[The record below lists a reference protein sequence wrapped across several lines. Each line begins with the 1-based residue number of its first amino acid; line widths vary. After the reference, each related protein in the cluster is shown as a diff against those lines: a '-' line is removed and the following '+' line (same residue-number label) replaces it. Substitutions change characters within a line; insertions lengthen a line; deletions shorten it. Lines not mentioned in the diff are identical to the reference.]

1 MPKVYVSGLKGM
13 YEVPKE
19 KLERDPD
26 LPFEI
31 SAVRGAENTPLPV
44 DREIALEVV
53 DYIPVVE
60 MLRVPVGEE
69 DGRQLYLDVVKA
81 YGDQYQPVGIGYLD
95 ERDGSKEL
103 TYTKPLIDKS
113 LDEIVLQE
121 GVDFDE
127 LLDDLRMLKSDE
139 DLDMLPLSEDK
150 LARLEFLITKDELS
164 EREKG
169 EVVELV
175 REALSDMSAR
185 EVKNALPS
193 IRKLVIEGKEVK
205 PEKLQLPVKATPEF
219 LEEKAERLTLN
230 GIMIGADREGN
241 VHVVYTPERVD
252 IRNALEVAKQLNRSP
267 AFKMFQYIAEQRTDY
282 IERRSPE
289 KREKLARKIDE
300 FLAEMDRRGEI
311 TEEARDLAER
321 FKAEVLKEKID
332 KKALAEIIREAAEKK
347 FEEIAKFLQK
357 EPLFKKGDL
366 LAKKGERYFLRNY
379 PANYGI
385 PIIDFRDVKKA
396 MLIGIPRP
404 IKVSGE
410 WQIQESVKPISLVIQ
425 GEDGVYQV
433 VPTNSDSYAMF
444 FAYPIWKVID
454 NFIKRSD
461 EFTWKQYRA
470 LLSDGFENWQG
481 LGMLEKKFSEN
492 KNALPYIDFIKHIK
506 EVIGDIIY
514 KEDSELDVEKAKKEV
529 AERLSNDPVISEF
542 YQRFAKF
549 LALRGKTK
557 MWRFSEY
564 TKENSHDVIEKLV
577 NMGVIY
583 HKGMWRI
590 NSKNLEAHAEEIK
603 GLLKDEW
610 KDKLKPAQLVRR
622 VVMSLNAWETLSEVK
637 AEGKAL
643 DDAKILA
650 EDIRNAIEMKV
661 GDVSR
666 KKFTSVVIE
675 SWKEREEQP
684 EQKQEPEKPVEK
696 PAEQSKVEE
705 KVEEKKEVEKVEVKI
720 KPAEPEQPEKT
731 TVETSAQPKE
741 ETPAEVKTETPAEE
755 VKTPEVKEPEPAE
768 PEPTEEELRRLGEE
782 EVDMPEDLDIFEL
795 DDEVME
801 QVKAEME
808 NKSRGR
814 GR

>member
-1 MPKVYVSGLKGM
+1 MPKVFVSGLKGM

-44 DREIALEVV
+44 DREVALEVV

-60 MLRVPVGEE
+60 IYRVPVGEE
-69 DGRQLYLDVVKA
+69 EGRQLYLDVIKA

-95 ERDGSKEL
+95 EKDGSKEL
-103 TYTKPLIDKS
+103 TYTQPLVDKS

-121 GVDFDE
+121 GVDFNE
-127 LLDDLRMLKSDE
+127 LLDDLRVLKTDE
-139 DLDMLPLSEDK
+139 ELDTLPLDEEK
-150 LARLEFLITKDELS
+150 LLKLENLISKDELS
-164 EREKG
+164 EKEKG

-175 REALSDMSAR
+175 REALSQMSAR
-185 EVKNALPS
+185 EVKASLPS
-193 IRKLVIEGKEVK
+193 IRKTVVEGKEVK
-205 PEKLQLPVKATPEF
+205 PEKLQLPIKATPEL

-230 GIMIGADREGN
+230 GIMIGADKDGN
-241 VHVVYTPERVD
+241 VHIVYTPERVD

-282 IERRSPE
+282 IERRPPE

-311 TEEARDLAER
+311 TEEARELAER
-321 FKAEVLKEKID
+321 FKAEVKKPSLD

-347 FEEIAKFLQK
+347 FEEIGKFLQK

-385 PIIDFRDVKKA
+385 PIIDFREVKKA
-396 MLIGIPRP
+396 MLIGVPRP
-404 IKVSGE
+404 IKVSGK
-410 WQIQESVKPISLVIQ
+410 WQIQESVKPISLVVQ

-470 LLSDGFENWQG
+470 LLSDGFENWHG

-492 KNALPYIDFIKHIK
+492 KNALPYIDFIKHVK
-506 EVIGDIIY
+506 ETIGDIIY
-514 KEDSELDVEKAKKEV
+514 KEDSELDVEQAKKEV
-529 AERLSNDPVISEF
+529 AERLNSDPVISEF

-549 LALRGKTK
+549 LSLRGKTK

-564 TKENSHDVIEKLV
+564 TREDSHEVIEKLV
-577 NMGVIY
+577 DMGVIY
-583 HKGMWRI
+583 HKGFWRI
-590 NSKNLEAHAEEIK
+590 NKNNLDKHSEQIQA
-603 GLLKDEW
+603 LLKDEW
-610 KDKLKPAQLVRR
+610 KDKLKPSQLVRR
-622 VVMSLNAWETLSEVK
+622 VVMSLNAWEELSKVK
-637 AEGKAL
+637 AEGNAL
-643 DDAKILA
+643 QDAKILA

-661 GDVSR
+661 GDVSK

-675 SWKEREEQP
+675 SWKERETEQP
-684 EQKQEPEKPVEK
+684 ETKSEVQKEVKGEAKEEEQVEVKVKPVE
-696 PAEQSKVEE
+696 PAEQTEQPAE
-705 KVEEKKEVEKVEVKI
+705 QTT
-720 KPAEPEQPEKT
+720 AEPEPVEKT
-731 TVETSAQPKE
+731 EQP
-741 ETPAEVKTETPAEE
+741 T
-755 VKTPEVKEPEPAE
+755 VKTPEVKEPEP
-768 PEPTEEELRRLGEE
+768 EEELIELGEEADMPDDILFTLGEE
-782 EVDMPEDLDIFEL
+782 EL
-795 DDEVME
+795 E
-801 QVKAEME
+801 QVKEEME
-808 NKSRGR
+808 VKARGR
-814 GR
+814 RR